1 MAILSGSYWM
11 KSWTLRFILSSPT
24 SRLIGSAESWSPA
37 PLCLLPRSR
46 WRHRMQQELSWAD
59 VRSSSPSLP
68 LPDILDSPSVSKAS
82 AGAME
87 LYQVY
92 SVRSVRSFCCSCRLL
107 LTCCSQQPD
116 AVFEL
121 VQGAGL
127 AGGEGGERLW
137 SLKSLQV
144 IGSALGEN
152 SVPVS
157 STKLTKPTLLV
168 MGNEGRG
175 LRTNVLR
182 ECDVLVQIEAA
193 SASVAPDDLD
203 GEHPL
208 NCYLRESDLKDL
220 GDDVLD
226 SLNVSV
232 AGGILIH
239 HFLCAK

>member
-1 MAILSGSYWM
+1 MHPIPEEESKDGHPLWLVLDEVMDPQNLGAL
-11 KSWTLRFILSSPT
+11 LR
-24 SRLIGSAESWSPA
+24 SAYF
-37 PLCLLPRSR
+37 LG
-46 WRHRMQQELSWAD
+46 AD
-59 VRSSSPSLP
+59 GVIVCSKNSAGLT
-68 LPDILDSPSVSKAS
+68 PSVSKAS

-92 SVRSVRSFCCSCRLL
+92 SVSNLMQFLNWSK
-107 LTCCSQQPD
+107 
-116 AVFEL
+116 EL
-121 VQGAGL
+121 G
-127 AGGEGGERLW
+127 W
-137 SLKSLQV
+137 QV

-182 ECDVLVQIEAA
+182 ECDVLVQVQAI
-193 SASVAPDDLD
+193 VA
-203 GEHPL
+203 
-208 NCYLRESDLKDL
+208 SDLKDL

>member
-1 MAILSGSYWM
+1 MAILSGLYWM
-11 KSWTLRFILSSPT
+11 KLWTLRCILSLPT
-24 SRLIGSAESWSPA
+24 SRLMGRAESWSPA
-37 PLCLLPRSR
+37 PLCLLPWSR

-59 VRSSSPSLP
+59 VRSSSLSLP
-68 LPDILDSPSVSKAS
+68 LSDLLDSPSVSKAS

-92 SVRSVRSFCCSCRLL
+92 SVRSVGSSSCSCCLL
-107 LTCCSQQPD
+107 LTCCSQQPH
-116 AVFEL
+116 AIFEL

-127 AGGEGGERLW
+127 AGGEGGEGLW

-152 SVPVS
+152 SVPVA

-182 ECDVLVQIEAA
+182 ECDVLVQVQAI
-193 SASVAPDDLD
+193 VAMMTKPGCEEEGKEDE
-203 GEHPL
+203 G
-208 NCYLRESDLKDL
+208 
-220 GDDVLD
+220 
-226 SLNVSV
+226 
-232 AGGILIH
+232 
-239 HFLCAK
+239 